1 MSFNNYSNSYD
12 NANNNNININR
23 ININNINNINQPPD
37 DNIIYDT
44 FINSSNASLVVPTEN
59 NNIQNEDDIPTAVP
73 RLPSLILYPIE
84 NNNIQ
89 DEDDIPSLVDPTE
102 NNNIQDEAEDDMPP
116 LVEDTS
122 SLTSDDFDMLY
133 SFASRYLMD
142 SDTTRYSTDYDRIS
156 LNRIERMFV
165 LATRQ
170 HIAHRVEREARKFNI
185 ATRVREE
192 NDEQIKIECNICY
205 ELCNNTNFIKL
216 NCNHEFCKE
225 CIKNILK
232 CCKSNFNEP
241 CCAYCR
247 EKINAITYKN
257 ETIHEEFSDL
267 IA

>member
-44 FINSSNASLVVPTEN
+44 FINSSNASLV
-59 NNIQNEDDIPTAVP
+59 
-73 RLPSLILYPIE
+73 
-84 NNNIQ
+84 
-89 DEDDIPSLVDPTE
+89 DPTE
-102 NNNIQDEAEDDMPP
+102 NNNIQDEDDMPP

-122 SLTSDDFDMLY
+122 SSTSDVEDMLY
-133 SFASRYLMD
+133 GFVSRYLMEN
-142 SDTTRYSTDYDRIS
+142 DTSRYLIDNDRI
-156 LNRIERMFV
+156 NRLSRMFV

-170 HIAHRVEREARKFNI
+170 DRAEREARKFNI

-232 CCKSNFNEP
+232 SCKSNFNEP

-247 EKINAITYKN
+247 EVINAITYKN
-257 ETIHEEFSDL
+257 ETIDEEFSDL

>member
-23 ININNINNINQPPD
+23 NNINNINNINQPPD

-44 FINSSNASLVVPTEN
+44 FINSSNASLVV
-59 NNIQNEDDIPTAVP
+59 
-73 RLPSLILYPIE
+73 
-84 NNNIQ
+84 
-89 DEDDIPSLVDPTE
+89 PTE

>member
-23 ININNINNINQPPD
+23 NNINNINNINQPPD

-44 FINSSNASLVVPTEN
+44 FINSSNASLV
-59 NNIQNEDDIPTAVP
+59 
-73 RLPSLILYPIE
+73 
-84 NNNIQ
+84 
-89 DEDDIPSLVDPTE
+89 DPTE
-102 NNNIQDEAEDDMPP
+102 NNYIQDEDDMPP

-122 SLTSDDFDMLY
+122 SLTSDDFNILY
-133 SFASRYLMD
+133 LYASRPIVYND
-142 SDTTRYSTDYDRIS
+142 
-156 LNRIERMFV
+156 IERMIL

-170 HIAHRVEREARKFNI
+170 HREEREEREARKFNI

-257 ETIHEEFSDL
+257 ETIDEEFSDL

>member
-12 NANNNNININR
+12 NADNNNININR

-44 FINSSNASLVVPTEN
+44 FINSSNASLVVPTLVIEN
-59 NNIQNEDDIPTAVP
+59 NNIQNEDDMPLLV
-73 RLPSLILYPIE
+73 E
-84 NNNIQ
+84 
-89 DEDDIPSLVDPTE
+89 DED
-102 NNNIQDEAEDDMPP
+102 EDDMPP
-116 LVEDTS
+116 LIEDTS
-122 SLTSDDFDMLY
+122 SSTSDVDDMLY
-133 SFASRYLMD
+133 GFVSRYLME
-142 SDTTRYSTDYDRIS
+142 SDTSRYLVDNDRI
-156 LNRIERMFV
+156 NRLSRMFV

-170 HIAHRVEREARKFNI
+170 HREEREEREARKFNI
-185 ATRVREE
+185 ASRVREE

-232 CCKSNFNEP
+232 SCKSNFNEP

-247 EKINAITYKN
+247 EKVNAITYKN
-257 ETIHEEFSDL
+257 ETIHEEFTDL
-267 IA
+267 IATTSIN

>member
-12 NANNNNININR
+12 NSNNININR
-23 ININNINNINQPPD
+23 NNINNINNINQPPD

-44 FINSSNASLVVPTEN
+44 FINSSNASLVDPTEN
-59 NNIQNEDDIPTAVP
+59 NNIQNEDDMP
-73 RLPSLILYPIE
+73 
-84 NNNIQ
+84 
-89 DEDDIPSLVDPTE
+89 
-102 NNNIQDEAEDDMPP
+102 PP
-116 LVEDTS
+116 LVEDEDEDEDDLPPLIEDTS
-122 SLTSDDFDMLY
+122 SSTSDDDDMLY
-133 SFASRYLMD
+133 GFVSRFLME
-142 SDTTRYSTDYDRIS
+142 SDTNRYPTDNDRIS
-156 LNRIERMFV
+156 HNRLSRMM
-165 LATRQ
+165 LIIATRQ
-170 HIAHRVEREARKFNI
+170 QHRAEREARKFNI

-205 ELCNNTNFIKL
+205 ELCNNKNFIKL

-232 CCKSNFNEP
+232 SCKSNFKEP

-247 EKINAITYKN
+247 EVINAITYKS

>member
-44 FINSSNASLVVPTEN
+44 FINSSNASLV
-59 NNIQNEDDIPTAVP
+59 
-73 RLPSLILYPIE
+73 
-84 NNNIQ
+84 
-89 DEDDIPSLVDPTE
+89 DPTE
-102 NNNIQDEAEDDMPP
+102 NNNIQDEDDMPP

-122 SLTSDDFDMLY
+122 SSTSNVEDMLY
-133 SFASRYLMD
+133 GFVNSLMESDTSRYLM
-142 SDTTRYSTDYDRIS
+142 DYDRIS

-165 LATRQ
+165 LASRQ

-267 IA
+267 IAITGFN

>member
-44 FINSSNASLVVPTEN
+44 FINSSNASLV
-59 NNIQNEDDIPTAVP
+59 
-73 RLPSLILYPIE
+73 
-84 NNNIQ
+84 
-89 DEDDIPSLVDPTE
+89 DPTE
-102 NNNIQDEAEDDMPP
+102 NNNIQDEDDMPPLVEDEDDMPP
-116 LVEDTS
+116 LVEYEA
-122 SLTSDDFDMLY
+122 DMLY
-133 SFASRYLMD
+133 GFVNSLMESDTSRYLI
-142 SDTTRYSTDYDRIS
+142 YNDRIS

-165 LATRQ
+165 LASRQ

>member
-59 NNIQNEDDIPTAVP
+59 NNIQD
-73 RLPSLILYPIE
+73 
-84 NNNIQ
+84 
-89 DEDDIPSLVDPTE
+89 
-102 NNNIQDEAEDDMPP
+102 EDDMPP

-133 SFASRYLMD
+133 SFASRYLMEN
-142 SDTTRYSTDYDRIS
+142 DTSRYLIDNDRIRLS
-156 LNRIERMFV
+156 RMFV
-165 LATRQ
+165 LASRQ

-232 CCKSNFNEP
+232 SCKSNFNEP

-247 EKINAITYKN
+247 EKVNAITYKN
-257 ETIHEEFSDL
+257 ETIHEEFTDL
-267 IA
+267 IATTSIN

>member
-12 NANNNNININR
+12 NANNNNNNNININR

-37 DNIIYDT
+37 DNILYDT
-44 FINSSNASLVVPTEN
+44 FINSSNA
-59 NNIQNEDDIPTAVP
+59 
-73 RLPSLILYPIE
+73 
-84 NNNIQ
+84 
-89 DEDDIPSLVDPTE
+89 SLVDPTE

-170 HIAHRVEREARKFNI
+170 HGAHRAEREARKFNI
-185 ATRVREE
+185 ASRVREE

-205 ELCNNTNFIKL
+205 ELCNNTNLIKL
-216 NCNHEFCKE
+216 NCNHEFCGC
-225 CIKNILK
+225 CIKNTLNHHDK
-232 CCKSNFNEP
+232 LCSP
-241 CCAYCR
+241 SCALCR
-247 EKINAITYKN
+247 QPMSRFTVKNVETYN
-257 ETIHEEFSDL
+257 L
-267 IA
+267 IAEHCIL

>member
-12 NANNNNININR
+12 NA
-23 ININNINNINQPPD
+23 NNINQPPD

-44 FINSSNASLVVPTEN
+44 FINSSNASLVVPTL
-59 NNIQNEDDIPTAVP
+59 V
-73 RLPSLILYPIE
+73 IE

-89 DEDDIPSLVDPTE
+89 DEDE
-102 NNNIQDEAEDDMPP
+102 MPP

-122 SLTSDDFDMLY
+122 SSAIDVDDLLY
-133 SFASRYLMD
+133 GFVSRYLME
-142 SDTTRYSTDYDRIS
+142 SDINRYPTDYDRIS
-156 LNRIERMFV
+156 LNRLSRMFV
-165 LATRQ
+165 LAIRQ
-170 HIAHRVEREARKFNI
+170 HRAHREEREARKFNI

-225 CIKNILK
+225 CLKNILK
-232 CCKSNFNEP
+232 SCKRNFNEP

-257 ETIHEEFSDL
+257 ETIHEEFTDL
-267 IA
+267 IAITSFN

>member
-23 ININNINNINQPPD
+23 NNINNINNINQPPD

-59 NNIQNEDDIPTAVP
+59 NYIQV
-73 RLPSLILYPIE
+73 
-84 NNNIQ
+84 
-89 DEDDIPSLVDPTE
+89 
-102 NNNIQDEAEDDMPP
+102 EDDMPP

-142 SDTTRYSTDYDRIS
+142 YDRIS

-165 LATRQ
+165 LASVQ

-247 EKINAITYKN
+247 EKINAITCKN
-257 ETIHEEFSDL
+257 ETIDEEFSDL